1 VIHRLVSLAGAVVL
15 GACLWGCALPVKAA
29 RERTPVRWIVVEKRV
44 GDIVPEGR
52 TGDGQVDPQAVV
64 LTMQPLYREDLEW
77 EVVVDPHDYFV
88 EVLEISPSRQAS
100 PGETVSATVRVGK
113 ARKDDVYRLIARPS
127 STDVVIQGTAEQT
140 VRGSSPAT
148 FRFTSTAGGRAGIA
162 VGVEKMKEVLP

>member
-1 VIHRLVSLAGAVVL
+1 VIHRTVSLASAAVL
-15 GACLWGCALPVKAA
+15 GAFLWGCALPVKAVP
-29 RERTPVRWIVVEKRV
+29 ERIPVRWIVVEKRV
-44 GDIVPEGR
+44 GEIVPEGR
-52 TGDGQVDPQAVV
+52 MGDGQVDPQAVV

-113 ARKDDVYRLIARPS
+113 AKASDSYRLVARPS
-127 STDVVIQGTAEQT
+127 NADVVIQGEAEHT

-148 FRFTSTAGGRAGIA
+148 FRFTSRAGGRAGIA

>member
-1 VIHRLVSLAGAVVL
+1 M
-15 GACLWGCALPVKAA
+15 
-29 RERTPVRWIVVEKRV
+29 
-44 GDIVPEGR
+44 
-52 TGDGQVDPQAVV
+52 DPQAVV

-140 VRGSSPAT
+140 VRGSSPAI

-162 VGVEKMKEVLP
+162 VGVEKMKEILP